1 MRTRARPAV
10 VGLLVVVLVVA
21 LAVAAVAVLRP
32 RDEAAPSRP
41 DVTARPVA
49 VDLTVASF
57 NVLGSSHTRPRGN
70 RSEMDPADVRMDGVL
85 ALLERERVDLVG
97 FQELLRDQQQL
108 FTARAAGWQL
118 WPGPA
123 GPGRAGEASVAWRT
137 DTWTLALGDLVDVP
151 DADGAPRPFPRVL
164 LRHRG
169 SGMLLRLSN
178 HHHPADTRRYPRQEQ
193 FREAAERRQVELAL
207 ASEDEGLPQL
217 VVGDMNERGDYFCA
231 ITGATPLT
239 TGAGGSHADGRCRPP
254 AEMVV
259 DWVFGSPGL
268 TWTGYAVLRDPLVR
282 RTTDHAV
289 VVARARVDPA
299 DHPEAVTDDRTER
312 G

>member
-1 MRTRARPAV
+1 MRSRLAGPLAV
-10 VGLLVVVLVVA
+10 LLLVLVVVVV
-21 LAVAAVAVLRP
+21 AVAVLRP
-32 RDEAAPSRP
+32 RGAPTGDSPAPGPAPR
-41 DVTARPVA
+41 A

-70 RSEMDPADVRMDGVL
+70 RSEMDPADVRMGGVL

-97 FQELLRDQQQL
+97 FQELLRDQQVL
-108 FTARAAGWQL
+108 FRARAAGWQL

-137 DTWTLALGDLVDVP
+137 DTWALARGELVDVP

-169 SGMLLRLSN
+169 SGLLVRLSN
-178 HHHPADTRRYPRQEQ
+178 HHHPADTRRHPRQER

-239 TGAGGSHADGRCRPP
+239 TGAGGSHADGSCRPP

-268 TWTGYAVLRDPLVR
+268 TWTGYAVLRDRLVR

-289 VVARARVDPA
+289 VVASARIDPA
-299 DHPEAVTDDRTER
+299 DFPDAVVAEP